1 MSQLGLSL
9 NILIYKSH
17 EHKYSL
23 VVVVVSSVL
32 VVVVVSSVLVVVVV
46 SSVLV
51 VVVVVVVLLLVG
63 GTTVELVPVEV
74 DDVAPVEVVVI
85 VGVLVVGFGPEG
97 WAARYIDIY
106 TYETYE
112 KEQIDFYKVC
122 RNTIIKKHRHLKKE
136 RSLTHHD

>member
-1 MSQLGLSL
+1 MVSGEVVCVVVVLVVAGAERKETIEKVTLGLPS

-46 SSVLV
+46 
-51 VVVVVVVLLLVG
+51 LLLVG

-74 DDVAPVEVVVI
+74 DDVAPVDVVVI
-85 VGVLVVGFGPEG
+85 VGIFVVSFGPEG
-97 WAARYIDIY
+97 WATIYIDIY
-106 TYETYE
+106 TYETFE
-112 KEQIDFYKVC
+112 REQIDFYKVY
-122 RNTIIKKHRHLKKE
+122 RNTII
-136 RSLTHHD
+136 

>member
-51 VVVVVVVLLLVG
+51 VVVVVLLLVG

-85 VGVLVVGFGPEG
+85 VGVFVVGFGPEG
-97 WAARYIDIY
+97 WTTRYIDI
-106 TYETYE
+106 
-112 KEQIDFYKVC
+112 
-122 RNTIIKKHRHLKKE
+122 NTRHL
-136 RSLTHHD
+136 RRNR

>member
-46 SSVLV
+46 
-51 VVVVVVVLLLVG
+51 LLLVG

-85 VGVLVVGFGPEG
+85 VGVFVVGFGPEG
-97 WAARYIDIY
+97 WATRYIDI
-106 TYETYE
+106 
-112 KEQIDFYKVC
+112 
-122 RNTIIKKHRHLKKE
+122 NTRHL
-136 RSLTHHD
+136 RRNR

>member
-46 SSVLV
+46 
-51 VVVVVVVLLLVG
+51 VLLLVG

-85 VGVLVVGFGPEG
+85 VGVFVVGFGPEG
-97 WAARYIDIY
+97 WATRYIDI
-106 TYETYE
+106 
-112 KEQIDFYKVC
+112 
-122 RNTIIKKHRHLKKE
+122 NTRHL
-136 RSLTHHD
+136 RRNR